1 METKRLDVNALQVTT
16 FEAGRVEIPEVAGT
30 SLGGGTG
37 GCHTCKFT
45 VCQETRAEP

>member
-1 METKRLDVNALQVTT
+1 METKRLDVNALQVST
-16 FEAGRVEIPEVAGT
+16 FEAGRVEIPEAGT

-37 GCHTCKFT
+37 ACHTCRFT